1 MNNIKDYRKDELR
14 AYVIGN
20 ILVGLYATGLF
31 TPETMNDNVWV
42 TMLNSAI
49 VSTFLYIYVYML
61 DTLIPADW
69 KDTLV
74 YLFTGRPGDK
84 IFTRI
89 KEKDIDNRFTKEQA
103 QVKYADIYS
112 EIHKLS
118 CTKEKQ
124 KYENSQWYGL
134 YKKHENEGAVFV
146 AQRDFLLNRDMSFM
160 TLNMLFIYLVVS
172 LLFGAIAFSWKV
184 LVFLI
189 MEFVVTNLAARGRA
203 GKFARNVIAADIW
216 KKQ

>member
-14 AYVIGN
+14 AYVVGN

-112 EIHKLS
+112 
-118 CTKEKQ
+118 
-124 KYENSQWYGL
+124 
-134 YKKHENEGAVFV
+134 
-146 AQRDFLLNRDMSFM
+146 
-160 TLNMLFIYLVVS
+160 
-172 LLFGAIAFSWKV
+172 
-184 LVFLI
+184 
-189 MEFVVTNLAARGRA
+189 
-203 GKFARNVIAADIW
+203 
-216 KKQ
+216 

>member
-20 ILVGLYATGLF
+20 ILVCMYVYGWF
-31 TPETMNDNVWV
+31 TLETMNDNAWIAL
-42 TMLNSAI
+42 LNSAI
-49 VSTFLYIYVYML
+49 VSTFLYIFVYML

-74 YLFTGRPGDK
+74 YLITGRPGDT

-89 KEKDIDNRFTKEQA
+89 KEKDIDSRFTKEQA
-103 QVKYADIYS
+103 KAKYADIYT
-112 EIHKLS
+112 EIDKLL
-118 CTKEKQ
+118 CRKEKQ

-134 YKKHENEGAVFV
+134 YKKHETEGAVYV
-146 AQRDFLLNRDMSFM
+146 ANRDFLLNRDMSFM
-160 TLNMLFIYLVVS
+160 TINMAFIYLIVS
-172 LLFGAIAFSWKV
+172 VLFGAVVFSWNV

-189 MEFVVTNLAARGRA
+189 VEFLVTNIAARGRA
-203 GKFARNVIAADIW
+203 CKFTRNVIAADIW
-216 KKQ
+216 KK

>member
-20 ILVGLYATGLF
+20 ILVGMYVYGWF
-31 TPETMNDNVWV
+31 TLETMNDNAWIA
-42 TMLNSAI
+42 LLDSAI
-49 VSTFLYIYVYML
+49 VSTFLYIFVYML
-61 DTLIPADW
+61 DTLISADW
-69 KDTLV
+69 KDKLV
-74 YLFTGRPGDK
+74 YLFTGRPGDT

-89 KEKDIDNRFTKEQA
+89 KEKDIDSCFTKEQA
-103 QVKYADIYS
+103 QVKYADIYA
-112 EIHKLS
+112 EIDKLS

-134 YKKHENEGAVFV
+134 YKKHENEGTVFV

-189 MEFVVTNLAARGRA
+189 MEIVVTNLAARGRA

-216 KKQ
+216 EK